1 MDGTNAGRHNERDL
15 VCRRAVYSGRVQ
27 GVGFRYAVV
36 ELAADFDV
44 SGYVRNLPEGTV
56 EVLAEGPA
64 DDVEEFLT
72 AIERRMAGYIHD
84 KSIQDAPSP
93 GRKGFQIRY

>member
-1 MDGTNAGRHNERDL
+1 
-15 VCRRAVYSGRVQ
+15 
-27 GVGFRYAVV
+27 V

-44 SGYVRNLPEGTV
+44 NGYVRNLPEGTV